1 MAAPATHPV
10 GTIAKLLM
18 MTPRR
23 VQQLTAD
30 GVIPRTERG
39 RYEIAPAVQG
49 YIKYLQDRAITGNGD
64 IDYASEK
71 SRLTRAQA
79 DLAEIEVARARGDVV
94 GADQLTRNLTNLFA
108 EIRTNL
114 RNVPGRVSSSLLG
127 LTDERKLKTLLLA
140 EIDQALTALS
150 ELDLD
155 IQASEDAEAA
165 GNDGSA

>member
-1 MAAPATHPV
+1 MPAVATHPV

-39 RYEIAPAVQG
+39 RYELAPAVQG

-79 DLAEIEVARARGDVV
+79 DLAEIDVARARGDVV
-94 GADQLTRNLTNLFA
+94 GADQLARNLTNLFT

-114 RNVPGRVSSSLLG
+114 RNIPGRVSSSVLG

-140 EIDQALTALS
+140 EIDQALTSL
-150 ELDLD
+150 
-155 IQASEDAEAA
+155 AEMDFDVLPSDDETP
-165 GNDGSA
+165 GDDGSA